1 MTSTGEQ
8 ISCSVRDI
16 PSDKHPKGIPSV
28 YSSLLQDNPAP
39 VNPILFDQLTAQS
52 IYQAALHTKGSAG
65 LSGLD
70 AYAWRRLC
78 SSYTSASQDLCSAL
92 ASVGKRLCTA
102 DIPSAFLC
110 AFVACRL
117 DLWIKTQ
124 ILQNTYRTSIRV
136 VIPGN
141 GKISSSEG
149 TSQGDPL
156 AMGSCADL
164 RVWWDALCSAGP
176 NFGYHPNPSK
186 TFLVTKLE
194 HAEKAKQLF
203 AGTNVS
209 ICAGKRCLGAAIG
222 SKSFT
227 EDLERSYLALP
238 VRLGELGIANPTET
252 SAPAFLASV
261 KLTAPLTSM
270 IVSTGT
276 TEIQLD
282 YNLLQSLKRD
292 ICSENHKSL
301 QQKAEGIYKL
311 LPPSLQRCF
320 DQVCEKGSSSWL
332 SALPIADHG
341 FHLNKGEFRD
351 ALCLRYDW
359 SLPNV
364 PQHCSCGKQFYVDH
378 AMTCHLGGFLTVR
391 HNDIRDFTASLLT
404 EVCHNVTTEPTLQP
418 LNGETFSY
426 RTANTD
432 AEARADIRA
441 RGFWSKGQ
449 DAYFEVRVFH
459 PNASSYVSKPLSALF
474 RTHEQAKKREYEQR
488 IHDVEHGVFTPLV
501 FSTSGAMGREATT
514 FYKRLAD
521 LLSDKQDKAY
531 SLMGW
536 LRCRLSFAILRS
548 AIICLRGSRSSYHH
562 PVYCDLALA
571 VHEGRVSL

>member
-1 MTSTGEQ
+1 MLLVPY
-8 ISCSVRDI
+8 SCVLALWVVVRLQ
-16 PSDKHPKGIPSV
+16 
-28 YSSLLQDNPAP
+28 YMQFRNSSQTLPR
-39 VNPILFDQLTAQS
+39 
-52 IYQAALHTKGSAG
+52 K
-65 LSGLD
+65 
-70 AYAWRRLC
+70 
-78 SSYTSASQDLCSAL
+78 
-92 ASVGKRLCTA
+92 
-102 DIPSAFLC
+102 
-110 AFVACRL
+110 
-117 DLWIKTQ
+117 
-124 ILQNTYRTSIRV
+124 ILQNTYHTSIRV

-141 GKISSSEG
+141 GEISSSEG

-156 AMGSCADL
+156 AMGMYALGVIPLIRTLTATCPQVHQVWYADDASGAGSCADL

-186 TFLVTKLE
+186 TFLVTKPE

-227 EDLERSYLALP
+227 EEYVRKKSVDFHLKDNVGHTKPISPFGARNSRISFTSLNRPPFMLQSGTFSYLALP
-238 VRLGELGIANPTET
+238 VRFGGLGIANPTEM

-292 ICSENHKSL
+292 IN
-301 QQKAEGIYKL
+301 
-311 LPPSLQRCF
+311 
-320 DQVCEKGSSSWL
+320 
-332 SALPIADHG
+332 HG
-341 FHLNKGEFRD
+341 FHINKGEFRD

-364 PQHCSCGKQFYVDH
+364 PQHCSCGKHFSVDH

-404 EVCHNVTTEPTLQP
+404 EVCHNVATEPTLQP

-449 DAYFEVRVFH
+449 DAYFDVRVFH

-474 RTHEQAKKREYEQR
+474 RTHEQAKKREYGQR
-488 IHDVEHGVFTPLV
+488 IRDVEHGVFTPLV

-531 SLMGW
+531 SLIMGW

-548 AIICLRGSRSSYHH
+548 AIMCLRGSRSSYHH

>member
-1 MTSTGEQ
+1 MYCSHAPAFSVQCIHPWSLQSVDFRLKDNVGHTKPISLFGARNSRISLPALTGRP
-8 ISCSVRDI
+8 SCS
-16 PSDKHPKGIPSV
+16 S
-28 YSSLLQDNPAP
+28 
-39 VNPILFDQLTAQS
+39 
-52 IYQAALHTKGSAG
+52 
-65 LSGLD
+65 
-70 AYAWRRLC
+70 
-78 SSYTSASQDLCSAL
+78 
-92 ASVGKRLCTA
+92 
-102 DIPSAFLC
+102 
-110 AFVACRL
+110 
-117 DLWIKTQ
+117 
-124 ILQNTYRTSIRV
+124 
-136 VIPGN
+136 
-141 GKISSSEG
+141 
-149 TSQGDPL
+149 
-156 AMGSCADL
+156 
-164 RVWWDALCSAGP
+164 
-176 NFGYHPNPSK
+176 
-186 TFLVTKLE
+186 
-194 HAEKAKQLF
+194 
-203 AGTNVS
+203 
-209 ICAGKRCLGAAIG
+209 
-222 SKSFT
+222 
-227 EDLERSYLALP
+227 LERSYLALP
-238 VRLGELGIANPTET
+238 VRLGGLGIANPTET

-292 ICSENHKSL
+292 ISSENHKSL

-320 DQVCEKGSSSWL
+320 DQACEKGSSSWL

-351 ALCLRYDW
+351 ALCLKYDW

-364 PQHCSCGKQFYVDH
+364 PQHCSCGKQFSVDH
-378 AMTCHLGGFLTVR
+378 AMTCYLGGFLTVR
-391 HNDIRDFTASLLT
+391 HRDVTASLLT
-404 EVCHNVTTEPTLQP
+404 EVCHNVATEPTLQP

-426 RTANTD
+426 CTANTD

-449 DAYFEVRVFH
+449 DAYFDVWFFY
-459 PNASSYVSKPLSALF
+459 PNASSYVSKPLSSLF
-474 RTHEQAKKREYEQR
+474 RTHEQAKKREYGQR
-488 IHDVEHGVFTPLV
+488 IRDVEHGVFTPLV

-514 FYKRLAD
+514 FYKQLAD

-531 SLMGW
+531 SLIMGW

-548 AIICLRGSRSSYHH
+548 AIVCLRGSRSSYHH